1 MLIKYPMA
9 FIDEMTIHM
18 KAGNGGNGVERWLHE
33 KGREFAGPSGG
44 DGGKGGDVYVRVVRD
59 VHILSKYRHQK
70 EFFAERGGDGGNDSL
85 HGANGQDFILDLPVG
100 SIVRNLDT
108 GKEVQLLKDGEVVMV
123 LNGGR
128 GGFGNEHFKS
138 STNRSPKE
146 HVPGQVGFEADFSI
160 ELQIVA
166 DIGLVGLP
174 NAGKSSLLNMLSRA
188 NAKTADYA
196 FTTLEPNLGEFFG
209 FIIADIPGLIEGASK
224 GKGLGHKFLRHV
236 QRTKILAHLVSLE
249 NEDPLAVYRT
259 VRRELEAHDEV
270 LAKKHEII
278 ILTKTDTTTSERV
291 AEVTEAMKEAN
302 PNSEIFAISILDDD
316 AMKLFKDDLIK
327 LLRKTEKK

>member
-1 MLIKYPMA
+1 MA

-18 KAGNGGNGVERWLHE
+18 KAGDGGNGVERWLHE

-44 DGGKGGDVYVRVVRD
+44 DGGKGGDVFVRAIRD

-70 EFFAERGGDGGNDSL
+70 DFFAQRGGDGGSDSL
-85 HGANGQDFILDLPVG
+85 HGRNGDDFILDLPIG
-100 SIVRNLDT
+100 SIVKNLDT
-108 GKEVQLLKDGEVVMV
+108 GKEVQLLKDEEMVQV

-146 HVPGQVGFEADFSI
+146 HVPGQIGLEADFSI

-174 NAGKSSLLNMLSRA
+174 NAGKSSLLNTLSRA

-209 FIIADIPGLIEGASK
+209 FIIADIPGLIEGASE

-249 NEDPLAVYRT
+249 NENTLVDYHTIRK
-259 VRRELEAHDEV
+259 ELEAHDEV

-278 ILTKTDTTTSERV
+278 ILTKTDIVTPERV
-291 AEVTEAMKEAN
+291 KEATKIMKKAN
-302 PNSEIFAISILDDD
+302 PKSEIFAISIIDDEVI
-316 AMKLFKDDLIK
+316 KTFKDDLIK
-327 LLRKTEKK
+327 LLRSAK